1 MPDLDRLQKLWA
13 TQPVEPF
20 SLSPE
25 ELRQRARK
33 FQASLR
39 IRNIT
44 EYLAALLVVG
54 VFGWMAFLIPQPV
67 VKLGA
72 GLIILGALYV
82 SWKMHT
88 YSGVNMAHG
97 GDTAN
102 SLIGYHRDELVRQR
116 EALANVWRWYLLP
129 FLPGALLF
137 VSGVSFAPDTG
148 LPFLLALPGF
158 LFSLVIMGGIAF
170 GIIWLNNRAVRQI
183 DAEIAELDKAA
194 EG

>member
-1 MPDLDRLQKLWA
+1 MPELDKLQKLWA

-39 IRNIT
+39 MRNIT

-82 SWKMHT
+82 SWKLHT
-88 YSGVNMAHG
+88 YSGANMAHG
-97 GDTAN
+97 GDTAD
-102 SLIGYHRDELVRQR
+102 SLIRYHRAELVRQR

-137 VSGVSFAPDTG
+137 VGGVSFAPDTG
-148 LPFLLALPGF
+148 LPFFVALPGF
-158 LFSLVIMGGIAF
+158 LFSLAIMGGLAF
-170 GIIWLNNRAVRQI
+170 GIIWLNNRAVRQL